1 VIHAFPF
8 LVILAAF
15 LLAACGQSEPPAK
28 WEPDTGPAGP
38 AGPRGFAGPPGPPG
52 PGGPAIRVIKAPCD
66 QTACGASCKEN
77 EEILNAYALN
87 PGGAIDFRDERN
99 VTFRPKQRP
108 TVLVLACIAVAQEP
122 SVQEQQPSIQAQQPS
137 AQAQQSS
144 VEDRACITAAAGKLP
159 NIAALKIE
167 GSRALPQP
175 AAQGRRN
182 PDLSNVKV
190 EIDVSVAGQSST
202 YVFNCVRDGLLVV
215 IQPMG
220 MR

>member
-1 VIHAFPF
+1 M
-8 LVILAAF
+8 
-15 LLAACGQSEPPAK
+15 
-28 WEPDTGPAGP
+28 
-38 AGPRGFAGPPGPPG
+38 
-52 PGGPAIRVIKAPCD
+52 
-66 QTACGASCKEN
+66 
-77 EEILNAYALN
+77 
-87 PGGAIDFRDERN
+87 
-99 VTFRPKQRP
+99 TFRPKQRP